1 MATNTPKL
9 NLVKPDMA
17 DYADIRVLNQNM
29 DILDREVGGLDYVK
43 NVVKSDSG
51 LTFTKKD
58 DTEIQVPL
66 NYMPTTGGNFTGDIT
81 VKGHSIVSIVE
92 VIDKREATNVFN
104 ITKNEHNQD
113 ALNGDYYKVVK
124 YSDGTMTLDMCCSIQ
139 YNNIPSGGKV
149 INFPTPFKDN
159 KLFVQCSSLDQNE
172 DEYYCNYVTARV
184 SNTNMY
190 IYNNFNAEDRLMVR
204 IIGEWE

>member
-17 DYADIRVLNQNM
+17 DFADIRVLNQNM

-81 VKGHSIVSIVE
+81 VQNNDIDYIIEHKQQGRSYYNKYKSGKLVQVIYKDRTTVGVTGVNVDTLTFLTPFIDETYLAWVSYEI
-92 VIDKREATNVFN
+92 NVLTRYGWQN
-104 ITKNEHNQD
+104 T
-113 ALNGDYYKVVK
+113 ALNPTVA
-124 YSDGTMTLDMCCSIQ
+124 GTGSNGTTE
-139 YNNIPSGGKV
+139 PRWGGR
-149 INFPTPFKDN
+149 TTT
-159 KLFVQCSSLDQNE
+159 SLA
-172 DEYYCNYVTARV
+172 VTVDKSTDVYACLVGRW
-184 SNTNMY
+184 
-190 IYNNFNAEDRLMVR
+190 R
-204 IIGEWE
+204 